1 MSTLGNIIWFLLGGV
16 IMALLWALCGVVL
29 FITIIGIPWARACF
43 VIAQFNLSPFGR
55 ELINRR
61 DLTGQDD
68 LGTGTFGM
76 VGNIIWFL
84 VAGWWLALGHVLAAC
99 ATAITII
106 GIPFALQHLKLAAI
120 CLAPIGKTIVKKHLA
135 EAARIQDAHAELSR
149 IRGQN

>member
-16 IMALLWALCGVVL
+16 IMALLWALCGLVL
-29 FITIIGIPWARACF
+29 AITIIGIPWARACF
-43 VIAQFNLSPFGR
+43 VIAQFNLCPFGR

-68 LGTGTFGM
+68 IGTGALGT
-76 VGNIIWFL
+76 VGNIIWFI

-120 CLAPIGKTIVKKHLA
+120 SLAPIGKTIVKKHLA
-135 EAARIQDAHAELSR
+135 EAARIQDAHAELNR
-149 IRGQN
+149 LRGQG